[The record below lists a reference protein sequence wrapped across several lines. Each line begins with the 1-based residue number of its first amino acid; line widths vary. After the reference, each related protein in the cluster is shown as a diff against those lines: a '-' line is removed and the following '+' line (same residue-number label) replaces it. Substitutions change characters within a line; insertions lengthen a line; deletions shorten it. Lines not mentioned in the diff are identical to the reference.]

1 MEKLA
6 FALVIASRKLRPYF
20 QAHTIRVLTE
30 YPLKKVLRKLDLS
43 GRLANWAIELGEF
56 DIEFLPR
63 NSLKGQALADFPAE
77 FTNLPD
83 ITSWPSNE
91 TWVIYVD
98 GSSTKKHG
106 GAEIVMITPDGEE
119 LCSSLKLKFKTTN
132 NEAEYKAVLAGLG
145 LALEIGA
152 EFVEIRSDSQVVVG
166 HIRGE
171 FEAKG
176 DKMKLYLSK
185 VQDLQ
190 ALFKKFSIVKI
201 SRPENEKA
209 DQLARIASTASK
221 EIESETPIQI
231 LPQSSVTEAVSVST
245 AEIIPNWQLE
255 IMEYLERGVLPSDRK
270 LATRLKVRAERFTMI
285 NGVLYKR
292 GFTLPLLKCVSKDEG
307 DYILREIHEGVCGS
321 HSGARILAHKAV
333 RADIVGPLPRSRGGV
348 RFAVVAVDY
357 FTKWA
362 EVEALVNI
370 TAKTIE
376 RFLWKNIIC
385 RYGIPHAFITD
396 NGKQFDCDSFR
407 AWCAQLR
414 IRNYYSSPGHPQA
427 NGQAE
432 DLPEVLC
439 AYRTTKRIP
448 NEETPYALA
457 FGTEAVIPAEVGSG
471 SYRVETF
478 QSETNNEGLQLH
490 LDFLQE
496 KWDQAQVAM
505 AAYQARVT
513 RYLNKK
519 VKPRSFK
526 VGDMVLRKATLA
538 TKDPAEGKLAPN
550 WEGYRV
556 IECKRAGAYHLED
569 SKGKALSRP
578 WNAEHL
584 KKYYV

>member
-6 FALVIASRKLRPYF
+6 FALVIAFKKLRPYF

-30 YPLKKVLRKLDLS
+30 YLLKKVLRKLDLS
-43 GRLANWAIELGEF
+43 GRLANWAIELGQF

-63 NSLKGQALADFPAE
+63 NSLKGQALADFLAK

-83 ITSWPSNE
+83 ITSWPSDE

-106 GAEIVMITPDGEE
+106 RAGIVMITPDGEE

-132 NEAEYKAVLAGLG
+132 NKAEYEAVLARLG
-145 LALEIGA
+145 LALEMGA
-152 EFVEIRSDSQVVVG
+152 KFVEIRSDSQVVVG

-190 ALFKKFSIVKI
+190 ALFKKISIVKI
-201 SRPENEKA
+201 PRPENERA
-209 DQLARIASTASK
+209 DELARIASTASE
-221 EIESETPIQI
+221 EIEAETPIQI
-231 LPQSSVTEAVSVST
+231 LPQSSVTETVSVST
-245 AEIIPNWQLE
+245 AEAIPNWQLE
-255 IMEYLERGVLPSDRK
+255 IVEYLKKSVLPSDKK
-270 LATRLKVRAERFTMI
+270 LATRLK
-285 NGVLYKR
+285 R
-292 GFTLPLLKCVSKDEG
+292 GFMLPLLKCVSKEEG
-307 DYILREIHEGVCGS
+307 DYILKEIHEGICGS
-321 HSGARILAHKAV
+321 HSRARILAHKAV
-333 RADIVGPLPRSRGGV
+333 RAGFYWPNMSRDSANIVKNCDKCQRFANITHQPPEDLSAISSPWPFSQWGVDIVGVLPRSIGGV

-357 FTKWA
+357 FTKWT

-370 TAKTIE
+370 TAKAIE
-376 RFLWKNIIC
+376 QFLWKNIVC

-427 NGQAE
+427 NGQVEATNKTIFKILKKKLDDRKGNWAE
-432 DLPEVLC
+432 DLPEVLW
-439 AYRTTKRIP
+439 AYRTTKRVP
-448 NEETPYALA
+448 TEETPYALA
-457 FGTEAVIPAEVGSG
+457 FETEALIPAEVGSG

-490 LDFLQE
+490 LNLLQE
-496 KWDQAQVAM
+496 KQDQAQVAM
-505 AAYQARVT
+505 ASY
-513 RYLNKK
+513 
-519 VKPRSFK
+519 
-526 VGDMVLRKATLA
+526 
-538 TKDPAEGKLAPN
+538 
-550 WEGYRV
+550 
-556 IECKRAGAYHLED
+556 
-569 SKGKALSRP
+569 
-578 WNAEHL
+578 
-584 KKYYV
+584 